1 MNISLKNKYALVCG
15 GSKGIG
21 LASAIELSKLGCNVT
36 LLARNPDSL
45 GEAIKQLDKSQG
57 QIHRFISV
65 DQSNPTEVSK
75 RLSTIGQG
83 FHILVLNSG
92 GPKGGRMI
100 DASLE
105 DLQIGFDSLLLSN
118 QVIVKH
124 SFEYMKKADF
134 GRIINII
141 SIGLKEPIVGLGVS
155 NTIRGAVGNWSKSLA
170 YELGPHGI
178 TVNNILPGYTMTDRL
193 SKLMDSRAQDRNMDV
208 NALIETYVEQIPAKR
223 LATPDEIGNV
233 VAFIATPAAG
243 YINGINLPVDG
254 GYLKS
259 L

>member
-1 MNISLKNKYALVCG
+1 MNISLINKYALVCG

-45 GEAIKQLDKSQG
+45 GEGIKQLDKSKG

-105 DLQIGFDSLLLSN
+105 DLQAGFDSLLLAN
-118 QVIVKH
+118 QIIVKH
-124 SFEYMKKADF
+124 SFEYMKKANY
-134 GRIINII
+134 GRVVNII

-208 NALIETYVEQIPAKR
+208 DALIETYIEQIPVKR

-243 YINGINLPVDG
+243 YINGVNLPVDG
-254 GYLKS
+254 GFLKS

>member
-65 DQSNPTEVSK
+65 DQSNPKEVSK

-178 TVNNILPGYTMTDRL
+178 TINNILPGYTMTDRL
-193 SKLMDSRAQDRNMDV
+193 SKLMVSRAQDRNMDV

>member
-208 NALIETYVEQIPAKR
+208 DALIETYVEQIPAKR

-233 VAFIATPAAG
+233 VASIATPAAG

>member
-65 DQSNPTEVSK
+65 DQSNPKEVSK

-208 NALIETYVEQIPAKR
+208 DALIETYVEQIPAKR

>member
-1 MNISLKNKYALVCG
+1 MNIALKNKYALVCG

-208 NALIETYVEQIPAKR
+208 DALIETYVEQIPAKR

>member
-105 DLQIGFDSLLLSN
+105 DLQVGFDSLLLSN

-208 NALIETYVEQIPAKR
+208 DALIETYVEQIPAKR

>member
-65 DQSNPTEVSK
+65 DQSNPKEVSK

-105 DLQIGFDSLLLSN
+105 DLQVGFDSLLLSN

-155 NTIRGAVGNWSKSLA
+155 NSIRGAVGNWSKSLA

-193 SKLMDSRAQDRNMDV
+193 SKLMVSRAQDRNMDV

>member
-193 SKLMDSRAQDRNMDV
+193 SKLMDSWAQDRNMDV
-208 NALIETYVEQIPAKR
+208 DALIETYVEQIPAKR

>member
-170 YELGPHGI
+170 YELVPHGI

-208 NALIETYVEQIPAKR
+208 DALIETYVEQIPAKR

>member
-1 MNISLKNKYALVCG
+1 MNISLINKYALVCG

-45 GEAIKQLDKSQG
+45 GDAIKQLDKSQG

-65 DQSNPTEVSK
+65 DQSNPKDVSK

-105 DLQIGFDSLLLSN
+105 DLQVGFDSLLLSN

-208 NALIETYVEQIPAKR
+208 DALIETYVEQIPAKR
-223 LATPDEIGNV
+223 LASPDEIGNV

>member
-105 DLQIGFDSLLLSN
+105 DLQIGFGSLLLSN

-208 NALIETYVEQIPAKR
+208 DALIETYVEQIPAKR

>member
-1 MNISLKNKYALVCG
+1 MNISLINKYALVCG

-45 GEAIKQLDKSQG
+45 GDAIKQLDKSQG

-65 DQSNPTEVSK
+65 DQSNPKDVSK

-105 DLQIGFDSLLLSN
+105 DLQVGFDSLLLSN

>member
-1 MNISLKNKYALVCG
+1 MNISLKNKYALVCC

-208 NALIETYVEQIPAKR
+208 DALIETYVEQIPAKR

>member
-155 NTIRGAVGNWSKSLA
+155 NSIRGAVGNWSKSLA

-208 NALIETYVEQIPAKR
+208 DALIETYVEQIPAKR

>member
-100 DASLE
+100 DANLE
-105 DLQIGFDSLLLSN
+105 DLQAGFDSLLLAN
-118 QVIVKH
+118 QIIVRH
-124 SFEYMKKADF
+124 SFEYMKKANF

-208 NALIETYVEQIPAKR
+208 DALIETYVEQIPAKR

>member
-1 MNISLKNKYALVCG
+1 MNISLINKYALVCG

-45 GEAIKQLDKSQG
+45 GDAIKQLDKSQG

-65 DQSNPTEVSK
+65 DQSNPKEVSK

-208 NALIETYVEQIPAKR
+208 DALIETYVEQIPAKR

>member
-1 MNISLKNKYALVCG
+1 MNISLKNRYALVCG

-208 NALIETYVEQIPAKR
+208 DALIETYVEQIPAKR

>member
-1 MNISLKNKYALVCG
+1 MNISLINKYALVCG

-21 LASAIELSKLGCNVT
+21 LASVIELSKLGCNVT

-45 GEAIKQLDKSQG
+45 GDAIKQLDKSQG

-65 DQSNPTEVSK
+65 DQSNTKEVSK

-100 DASLE
+100 DANLE
-105 DLQIGFDSLLLSN
+105 DLQAGFDSLLLAN
-118 QVIVKH
+118 QIIVRH
-124 SFEYMKKADF
+124 SFEYMKKANF

-170 YELGPHGI
+170 YELGPHSI

-193 SKLMDSRAQDRNMDV
+193 SKLMVSRAQDRNMDV

>member
-1 MNISLKNKYALVCG
+1 MNISLINKYALVCG

-208 NALIETYVEQIPAKR
+208 DALIETYVEQIPAKR

>member
-208 NALIETYVEQIPAKR
+208 DALIETYVEQIPAKR

>member
-1 MNISLKNKYALVCG
+1 MPS
-15 GSKGIG
+15 
-21 LASAIELSKLGCNVT
+21 SAAEAKVLGWRVPLNFQ
-36 LLARNPDSL
+36 NL
-45 GEAIKQLDKSQG
+45 GATSQG

-208 NALIETYVEQIPAKR
+208 DALIETYVEQIPAKR

>member
-178 TVNNILPGYTMTDRL
+178 TINNILPGYTMTDRL

-208 NALIETYVEQIPAKR
+208 DALIETYVEQIPAKR
-223 LATPDEIGNV
+223 LAT
-233 VAFIATPAAG
+233 
-243 YINGINLPVDG
+243 LM
-254 GYLKS
+254 KS
-259 L
+259 AM

>member
-1 MNISLKNKYALVCG
+1 MNISLINKYALVCG

-45 GEAIKQLDKSQG
+45 GDAIKQLDKSQG

-65 DQSNPTEVSK
+65 DQSNPKDVSK

-100 DASLE
+100 DANLE
-105 DLQIGFDSLLLSN
+105 DLQAGFDSLLLAN
-118 QVIVKH
+118 QIIVRH
-124 SFEYMKKADF
+124 SFEYMKKANF

-170 YELGPHGI
+170 FELGPHGI

>member
-100 DASLE
+100 DANLE
-105 DLQIGFDSLLLSN
+105 DLQAGFDSLLLAN
-118 QVIVKH
+118 QIIVRH
-124 SFEYMKKADF
+124 SFEYMKKANF

-170 YELGPHGI
+170 FELGPHGI

>member
-1 MNISLKNKYALVCG
+1 MNISLINKYALVCG

>member
-193 SKLMDSRAQDRNMDV
+193 SKLMVSRAQDRNMDV
-208 NALIETYVEQIPAKR
+208 DALIETYVEQIPAKR

>member
-1 MNISLKNKYALVCG
+1 MNLSLKNKYALVCG

-21 LASAIELSKLGCNVT
+21 LASAIELAKLGCNVT

-45 GEAIKQLDKSQG
+45 GTAIKSLDKSKG
-57 QIHRFISV
+57 QVHRFISV
-65 DQSNPTEVSK
+65 DQSNPDDVSK

-100 DASLE
+100 DASLSE
-105 DLQIGFDSLLLSN
+105 LQSGFDSLLLAN
-118 QVIVKH
+118 QIIVKH
-124 SFEYMKKADF
+124 SFEYMKKANF
-134 GRIINII
+134 GRVINII
-141 SIGLKEPIVGLGVS
+141 SIGLKEPIVNLGVS

-170 YELGPHGI
+170 YELGPYGI

-193 SKLMDSRAQDRNMDV
+193 SNLMDQRAKDKNMNVDE
-208 NALIETYVEQIPAKR
+208 LIETYVEQIPVKR

-233 VAFIATPAAG
+233 VAFIASPAAG
-243 YINGINLPVDG
+243 YISGINLPVDG
-254 GYLKS
+254 GFLKS

>member
-155 NTIRGAVGNWSKSLA
+155 NAIRGAVGNWSKSLA

-208 NALIETYVEQIPAKR
+208 DALIETYVEQIPAKR

>member
-1 MNISLKNKYALVCG
+1 MNISLINKYALVCG

-45 GEAIKQLDKSQG
+45 GDAIKQLDKSQG

-65 DQSNPTEVSK
+65 DQSNPKDVSK

-105 DLQIGFDSLLLSN
+105 DLQVGFDSLLLSN

-170 YELGPHGI
+170 FELGPHGI

>member
-178 TVNNILPGYTMTDRL
+178 TINNILPGYTMTDRL

-208 NALIETYVEQIPAKR
+208 DALIETYVEQIPAKR

>member
-105 DLQIGFDSLLLSN
+105 DLQVGFDSLLLSN